1 MARLKRRAD
10 GKAWLF
16 APPVPE
22 FRSAFNAPMSKPYF
36 SILLPTKNRSEIL
49 PGAIQSVLN
58 QTCRDFELIISDND
72 DSATATRDA
81 VAQFNDSRIRY
92 CRTSGNLAMHENWDN
107 AFLQATGQ
115 QVLVLE
121 DKMRL
126 VPNALE
132 ILREHLGREG
142 TLVSF
147 PVTFV
152 KDASLP
158 AVPTPVTGDRWESKA
173 IVDDFTRFV
182 PRAFDQIPKGLDC
195 CASRE
200 LLARI
205 KAESPTGFLFSHVCP
220 DYSFGFMVLSRLEG
234 IVHLHTPLIY
244 VPNNWMWAGKYS
256 NGQATYKK
264 DAIIRRFVQQLPV
277 TPEDI
282 IAHVPV
288 KARYLW
294 INMVLFD
301 FFTKYRRAGH
311 QPVVDWAAYHAFVM
325 TLILLGRKLGGDM
338 AEESQAV
345 RASLRQ
351 RGFGFRLKVY
361 FKFVLQLWRN
371 FWRTIGGRLAT
382 RRA

>member
-1 MARLKRRAD
+1 MSR
-10 GKAWLF
+10 
-16 APPVPE
+16 PP
-22 FRSAFNAPMSKPYF
+22 FF
-36 SILLPTKNRSEIL
+36 SILLPTKNRSEIVS
-49 PGAIQSVLN
+49 GAIRSVLG
-58 QTCRDFELIISDND
+58 QTCPDFELIVSDND
-72 DSATATRDA
+72 DSPTATLEA
-81 VAQFNDSRIRY
+81 VARFSDARIRY

-107 AFLQATGQ
+107 AFLQARGQ
-115 QVLVLE
+115 HILVLE

-132 ILREHLGREG
+132 VLKEQVSREG

-152 KDASLP
+152 KDSELP
-158 AVPTPVTGDRWESKA
+158 AVPLPVRGERWESSA
-173 IVDDFTRFV
+173 IIDDFSRFL
-182 PRAFDQIPKGLDC
+182 PRSFDRIPKGLDC
-195 CASRE
+195 CAPRE

-220 DYSFGFMVLSRLEG
+220 DYSFGFMVLSRLDR
-234 IVHLHTPLIY
+234 IVHLSTPLVY

-311 QPVVDWAAYHAFVM
+311 TPAINWADYHAFVM

-338 AEESQAV
+338 KEETEAV

-351 RGFGFRLKVY
+351 KGLGFRATVYLK
-361 FKFVLQLWRN
+361 FIHQLWRSLL
-371 FWRTIGGRLAT
+371 RTIGGRLAT